1 MDCANN
7 RAIKRVRCDDCRRR
21 YERERSAR
29 RRANATRA
37 RAIQVYH
44 SKQWAMLR
52 KFVLDPDPICTA
64 CGERLSSQVDHIL
77 PISEGGTEVQPGR
90 APRNLYAVPSGK
102 ERTRSGTTRPQLTK
116 DTAAYVRERSAN
128 PRENVGLGTAL
139 IGRIDNACRL
149 YNPGEASPS
158 R

>member
-1 MDCANN
+1 MDCRNN
-7 RAIKRVRCDDCRRR
+7 RATKRGRCDDCRRE

-44 SKQWAMLR
+44 SKQWATLR
-52 KFVLDPDPICTA
+52 KFVLDRDPICNA

-77 PISEGGTEVQPGR
+77 PMRHPVQPGR

-102 ERTRSGTTRPQLTK
+102 RARE
-116 DTAAYVRERSAN
+116 AAQRAR
-128 PRENVGLGTAL
+128 
-139 IGRIDNACRL
+139 D
-149 YNPGEASPS
+149 
-158 R
+158 

>member
-77 PISEGGTEVQPGR
+77 PISEGGTECNPAGR
-90 APRNLYAVPSGK
+90 QGICTPCHQAKSAREAAQRARN
-102 ERTRSGTTRPQLTK
+102 
-116 DTAAYVRERSAN
+116 
-128 PRENVGLGTAL
+128 
-139 IGRIDNACRL
+139 
-149 YNPGEASPS
+149 
-158 R
+158 